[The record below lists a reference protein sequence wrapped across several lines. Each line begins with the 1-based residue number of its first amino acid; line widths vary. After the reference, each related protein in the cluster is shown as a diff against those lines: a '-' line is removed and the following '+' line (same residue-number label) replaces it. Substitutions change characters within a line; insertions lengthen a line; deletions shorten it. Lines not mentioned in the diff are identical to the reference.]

1 VPTASLTPRDLK
13 IEGYSLTK
21 WLGKGRFIRS
31 ETFVSAGHRWCIKYY
46 PDGEVSH
53 GPDWIAM
60 QVQRDDS
67 TDGKDIMAKLSI
79 SLLDHD
85 GRPVALHS
93 KIDDRFDRYRPKDST
108 GFIRFMKKKD
118 LEESEY
124 LKDDCFSIRC
134 HFTIKN
140 QTRTVVREPRAS
152 PSITVPPSNLHLHLL
167 DLLRSGHGADLSL
180 EVGGETFP
188 THRYIIAARSSVLM
202 ADLSDPMKGKGA
214 PRVRIDNMEAKVFKA
229 MLHFIYTDTLPEI
242 GEEEIV
248 EMAQHLLVAADRFN
262 IERLKLICEEI
273 LCKHIRKDTAATML
287 ALAEQRGCDGLRD
300 ACLKFLSSLDMLKAV
315 VATDGFT
322 HLRSSCPSILEV
334 LVTNVAP

>member
-1 VPTASLTPRDLK
+1 
-13 IEGYSLTK
+13 
-21 WLGKGRFIRS
+21 
-31 ETFVSAGHRWCIKYY
+31 
-46 PDGEVSH
+46 
-53 GPDWIAM
+53 
-60 QVQRDDS
+60 
-67 TDGKDIMAKLSI
+67 
-79 SLLDHD
+79 
-85 GRPVALHS
+85 
-93 KIDDRFDRYRPKDST
+93 
-108 GFIRFMKKKD
+108 
-118 LEESEY
+118 
-124 LKDDCFSIRC
+124 
-134 HFTIKN
+134 
-140 QTRTVVREPRAS
+140 
-152 PSITVPPSNLHLHLL
+152 
-167 DLLRSGHGADLSL
+167 
-180 EVGGETFP
+180 
-188 THRYIIAARSSVLM
+188 M